1 MNTEEQKKMEEQ
13 FDDAHGTLLYYVVD
27 AIWTTNLPD
36 FLVKDNPKKAP
47 FEYFKMQMEDPSEEL
62 GHACKEYVEAAVAL
76 DKTFEAQMEIKR
88 LLKSQAYG
96 IDVGRKE
103 IKDSAAHIMQLY
115 TPKQEQDENEKAENT
130 LVEIQHM
137 KHLLDMMEKHMKGEL
152 TAEDTAELKKKSE
165 SWNQDI
171 ERLRDRIRS
180 LFS

>member
-27 AIWTTNLPD
+27 AIWTTDLPD
-36 FLVKDNPKKAP
+36 FLVKDNPEQAP

-88 LLKSQAYG
+88 LLEIQAHG
-96 IDVGRKE
+96 IVGRKE

-115 TPKQEQDENEKAENT
+115 TPNSDENEKAENT

-152 TAEDTAELKKKSE
+152 PAEDTAELKEKSE
-165 SWNQDI
+165 SWIQDI
-171 ERLRDRIRS
+171 ERLREKVMEVKMK
-180 LFS
+180 

>member
-1 MNTEEQKKMEEQ
+1 MNTEEQKKMEEE
-13 FDDAHGTLLYYVVD
+13 FDDAHGTLLYYAVNASFTV
-27 AIWTTNLPD
+27 NLPD
-36 FLVKDNPKKAP
+36 FLVKDKPKQAP

-88 LLKSQAYG
+88 ILEIQAYG
-96 IDVGRKE
+96 RDIGREE

-115 TPKQEQDENEKAENT
+115 TPNSDENEKAENT

-152 TAEDTAELKKKSE
+152 TAEDTAELKEKSE
-165 SWNQDI
+165 SWIQDI
-171 ERLRDRIRS
+171 ERLREKVMQVKMK
-180 LFS
+180 